1 MVANMPPSSSTAG
14 GSASSIAADAASGF
28 HVLRI
33 ENYSRTKFTIT
44 NGKHVE
50 SNPFRA
56 AGHTWAIDYYPNG
69 DCANSADYIS
79 IYLIL
84 KEAVASHLMV
94 QLVFSFIDQV
104 DKQKPSYVSTVE
116 ADRFVSHGGWG
127 RSKFI
132 KRSELEQSAGRLKD
146 DCLTIRCDIIVIGEP
161 STAATTVP
169 SASFVMVPPPDSSQH
184 FGALLLGGKGADVR
198 FLVAGESVAAH
209 RCVLAARSPVF
220 DALLFGPMKEGTAA
234 DNCIRIDDMVPQ
246 VFQSLL
252 HFVYTDSLPETEGG
266 DDKEASAMMAQ
277 HLLEAADRYA
287 MERLK
292 LICEDMLCRHIDV
305 STVATSLVLAEQHH
319 CQGLKEACFEFLKSP
334 KTLDKVMATDG
345 FQHLAKS
352 SPSVLFELM
361 SKLAGR

>member
-1 MVANMPPSSSTAG
+1 
-14 GSASSIAADAASGF
+14 
-28 HVLRI
+28 
-33 ENYSRTKFTIT
+33 
-44 NGKHVE
+44 
-50 SNPFRA
+50 
-56 AGHTWAIDYYPNG
+56 
-69 DCANSADYIS
+69 
-79 IYLIL
+79 
-84 KEAVASHLMV
+84 
-94 QLVFSFIDQV
+94 
-104 DKQKPSYVSTVE
+104 
-116 ADRFVSHGGWG
+116 
-127 RSKFI
+127 
-132 KRSELEQSAGRLKD
+132 
-146 DCLTIRCDIIVIGEP
+146 
-161 STAATTVP
+161 
-169 SASFVMVPPPDSSQH
+169 MVPPPDSSQH

-266 DDKEASAMMAQ
+266 DKEASAMMAQ